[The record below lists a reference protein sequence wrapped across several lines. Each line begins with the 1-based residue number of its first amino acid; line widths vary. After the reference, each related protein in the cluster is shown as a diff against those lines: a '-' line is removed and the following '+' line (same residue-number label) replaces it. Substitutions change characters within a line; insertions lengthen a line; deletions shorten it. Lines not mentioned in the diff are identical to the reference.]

1 MSEILRATLLASK
14 LLESKAALL
23 ALDEGWRIERVS
35 GPSTASQ
42 MSVATY
48 AVRAEHVKK
57 FEGEHWQRL
66 AVSTGEFAE
75 NLRLAIGTDVE
86 CIKITGSEE
95 RYFLIF
101 LSTESKHLLGCM
113 LVRDNGK
120 EAHLQAN
127 GPAV

>member
-1 MSEILRATLLASK
+1 MPEILSAALLASE

-23 ALDEGWRIERVS
+23 RLEEGWRIERVS

-42 MSVATY
+42 MSVATW
-48 AVRAEHVKK
+48 ALRAAHVKK

-75 NLRLAIGTDVE
+75 NLQSAIGTDVE

-95 RYFLIF
+95 HYFLIF
-101 LSTESKHLLGCM
+101 LSTESKHILGCM
-113 LVRDNGK
+113 LVHDNGK
-120 EAHLQAN
+120 EAYLQAN

>member
-14 LLESKAALL
+14 LLETKAALL

-48 AVRAEHVKK
+48 SLRAEHLKK
-57 FEGEHWQRL
+57 FEGQHLQRL
-66 AVSTGEFAE
+66 AASTGEFAE

-86 CIKITGSEE
+86 CIKITGSGEG
-95 RYFLIF
+95 YFLMF
-101 LSTESKHLLGCM
+101 LSTESRHILGCM
-113 LVRDNGK
+113 LVHDNGK
-120 EAHLQAN
+120 EAYLHAN
-127 GPAV
+127 GHAV